1 LSNRAMATLADELAA
16 DFEDD
21 EEDILEEHDIEM
33 KEEIHRTDVKKEPGT
48 AQMEYQS
55 IDDVDSVTQ
64 LLQSDDFQESMVKI
78 REGLD
83 QNPKPWTGLVEQNPE
98 YQLVVKA
105 NELCTKIDN
114 EIAIVHKFVQDMYGE
129 RFPELPG
136 MIPEPSV
143 YLKTVNILGNDI
155 EAGLKKLD
163 EVLTA
168 QTILIVS
175 VTASTTSGKKMND
188 EQLVPLRRGC
198 KIGSD
203 LCEARDLILQFVESR
218 MEFMAPN
225 ICRIVGPGIAAKV
238 TAQAGGI
245 TALTKMPSCNIMLLG
260 AQKKTLQG
268 FSKLQMLPH
277 TGFIFYAKIVQDLP
291 PEFRRKAAKLVAAKL
306 TLAARV
312 DCFHEADDGAVGK
325 RLLDQIYEKF
335 DKWQEPPPTKA
346 TKALPV
352 PLEAPRKKRGGRRAR
367 KMKERLGMTEMRK
380 LRNRMNFGE
389 IEDDV
394 NQCNIGENLGLL
406 NAKGANS
413 GKVRAAAVD
422 KKTQA
427 RISKALQQKLAR
439 NNAAINA
446 TNVLGGTHSVWA
458 GGRSTV
464 GRDNVNGMA
473 SSVAFTP
480 LKGLEIINPNA
491 AEKREES
498 NKYFSDDSGFTS
510 VKPV

>member
-1 LSNRAMATLADELAA
+1 MGTHPIFESDFDCLTDSMTTLADELAA

-21 EEDILEEHDIEM
+21 EEDVIEEHDVEM
-33 KEEIHRTDVKKEPGT
+33 KEEINRTAQVKKEPEIEM
-48 AQMEYQS
+48 QYQS

-64 LLQSDDFQESMVKI
+64 LLESSDFKDSMVKI
-78 REGLD
+78 RASLGE
-83 QNPKPWTGLVEQNPE
+83 NPKPWFGLVEQNPE

-114 EIAIVHKFVQDMYGE
+114 EISIVHKFVQDMYAE
-129 RFPELPG
+129 RFPELNG

-155 EAGLKKLD
+155 EVGMKKLD

-175 VTASTTSGKKMND
+175 VTASTTSGKKMN
-188 EQLVPLRRGC
+188 EERLAPLRRGC
-198 KIGSD
+198 EIGSQ

-218 MEFMAPN
+218 MEFIAPN

-238 TAQAGGI
+238 TA
-245 TALTKMPSCNIMLLG
+245 
-260 AQKKTLQG
+260 
-268 FSKLQMLPH
+268 
-277 TGFIFYAKIVQDLP
+277 
-291 PEFRRKAAKLVAAKL
+291 
-306 TLAARV
+306 LAARV
-312 DCFHEADDGAVGK
+312 DCFHESDDGTVGK
-325 RLLDQIYEKF
+325 DLLEKIYEKY
-335 DKWQEPPPTKA
+335 DKWQEPPPSKA

-367 KMKERLGMTEMRK
+367 KMKERMGMTEMRRLK
-380 LRNRMNFGE
+380 NRMNFGE

-394 NQCNIGENLGLL
+394 NQCSIGDNLGLL

-439 NNAAINA
+439 SNAAMNA
-446 TNVLGGTHSVWA
+446 SNVLGGTHSVWA
-458 GGRSTV
+458 GGRTTV
-464 GRDNVNGMA
+464 GRDNVSGMA

-510 VKPV
+510 VKPL